1 MSAGAVIAA
10 ADLTLFLN
18 VGIYLSLLATLEPFL
33 DAISTSA
40 LLIVLLVLILFSAY
54 FSGSE
59 TAMMTLNRY
68 RLRHLANNGHKGAI
82 RALKLL
88 ERPDRL
94 IGLILIGNNLVNIS
108 ASAIAT
114 IIGMRLWGDLGVA
127 VATGVLTLVVLVF
140 AEVTPKTIAALNPER
155 IAFPSSILLLILS
168 STFAYVVSS
177 VNLITTGILRLMG
190 IKTVNSNDALSQEEL
205 RTVVHEA
212 GALIPRR
219 HQEMLLSILDLEKV
233 TVEDIMVPR
242 SDIYGINVNDEFKVI
257 NRQVIQSPHTRVLV
271 YRDTIDDA
279 VGFIHL
285 RDALRLQS
293 KEQFSKS
300 SLLRAVK
307 ELYFVP
313 EGTPLNVQL
322 ANFQQNK
329 ERIGLVVDEYGDI
342 QGLVTLEDILEEI
355 VGDFTTSML
364 TTPSEDIKVQQDGSY
379 LVDAGITIR
388 DLNKEMKWNFPTD
401 GPKTL
406 NGLILEYL
414 EEIPSAN
421 TSLRLAGYPLEII
434 DVSENMINTV
444 RIIPLYY
451 HPPRV

>member
-1 MSAGAVIAA
+1 M
-10 ADLTLFLN
+10 
-18 VGIYLSLLATLEPFL
+18 

-114 IIGMRLWGDLGVA
+114 IIGMRLWGDLRIA

-155 IAFPSSILLLILS
+155 IAFPSSILLIILS

-190 IKTVNSNDALSQEEL
+190 IKTVNSSDALSQEEL

>member
-1 MSAGAVIAA
+1 M
-10 ADLTLFLN
+10 
-18 VGIYLSLLATLEPFL
+18 

-40 LLIVLLVLILFSAY
+40 LLIFSLVLILFSAY

-68 RLRHLANNGHKGAI
+68 RLRHLASNGHKGAI
-82 RALKLL
+82 RALNLL

-94 IGLILIGNNLVNIS
+94 RGLILIGNNLVNIL

-127 VATGVLTLVVLVF
+127 IATGVLTLVVLVF

-155 IAFPSSILLLILS
+155 IAFPSSFFLIVLS
-168 STFAYVVSS
+168 TVFAYVVTS
-177 VNLITTGILRLMG
+177 VNLITTGILRLFG
-190 IKTVNSNDALSQEEL
+190 IKSISSSDALSQEEL

-212 GALIPRR
+212 GALIPQR

-233 TVEDIMVPR
+233 TVEDIMVTR
-242 SDIYGINVNDEFKVI
+242 SDIYAINVNDEFKVI

-307 ELYFVP
+307 ELYFIP

-322 ANFQQNK
+322 ANFQHNK

-355 VGDFTTSML
+355 VGDFTTSMIA
-364 TTPSEDIKVQQDGSY
+364 TPSEDINIQQDGSY
-379 LVDAGITIR
+379 LIDASISIR

-414 EEIPSAN
+414 EEIPSEN
-421 TSLRLAGYPLEII
+421 TSLRLAGYPLEVIEVA
-434 DVSENMINTV
+434 DNMVKTV
-444 RIIPLYY
+444 RLIPQHYQ
-451 HPPRV
+451 PQK

>member
-1 MSAGAVIAA
+1 MI
-10 ADLTLFLN
+10 
-18 VGIYLSLLATLEPFL
+18 
-33 DAISTSA
+33 
-40 LLIVLLVLILFSAY
+40 SAY

-59 TAMMTLNRY
+59 TAMMSLNRY
-68 RLRHLANNGHKGAI
+68 RLRHLASNDHKGAQ

-88 ERPDRL
+88 DRPDRL
-94 IGLILIGNNLVNIS
+94 IGLILIGNNLVNIL

-114 IIGMRLWGDLGVA
+114 IIGMRLFGDMGVA
-127 VATGVLTLVVLVF
+127 IATGVLTIVVLVF
-140 AEVTPKTIAALNPER
+140 AEVTPKTFAALHPER
-155 IAFPSSILLLILS
+155 IAFPSSILLGWLLILLS
-168 STFAYVVSS
+168 PLVKAI
-177 VNLITTGILRLMG
+177 NLITSIFLRLMG
-190 IKTVNSNDALSQEEL
+190 IKTVKTSDALSQEEL

-212 GALIPRR
+212 GALIPQR

-233 TVEDIMVPR
+233 TVEDIMISR
-242 SDIYGINVNDEFKVI
+242 SDIYAINVNDDFKLI
-257 NRQVIQSPHTRVLV
+257 NKQVVQSPHTRVLV
-271 YRDTIDDA
+271 YRDNIDDA

-307 ELYFVP
+307 ELYFIP

-322 ANFQQNK
+322 TNFQQNK

-364 TTPSEDIKVQQDGSY
+364 TTASEDINIQQDGSF
-379 LVDAGITIR
+379 LIDATINIR
-388 DLNKEMKWNFPTD
+388 DLNKEMKWNLPID

-406 NGLILEYL
+406 NGLIIEFLED
-414 EEIPSAN
+414 IPAAN
-421 TSLRLAGYPLEII
+421 TSLRIVDYQIEVI
-434 DVSENMINTV
+434 DVADNMIKTV
-444 RIIPLYY
+444 RVLPSNLTLIDDNE
-451 HPPRV
+451 

>member
-1 MSAGAVIAA
+1 
-10 ADLTLFLN
+10 
-18 VGIYLSLLATLEPFL
+18 L

-40 LLIVLLVLILFSAY
+40 LLIILLVLILFSAY
-54 FSGSE
+54 FSSSE

-68 RLRHLANNGHKGAI
+68 RLRHLAANGNKGAI

-94 IGLILIGNNLVNIS
+94 IGLILIGNNLVNIL
-108 ASAIAT
+108 ASAVAT
-114 IIGMRLWGDLGVA
+114 IIGMRLWGDMGVA
-127 VATGVLTLVVLVF
+127 IATGGLTLVVLVF
-140 AEVTPKTIAALNPER
+140 GEVTPKTIAALNPER
-155 IAFPSSILLLILS
+155 IAFPSSLLLTVLS
-168 STFAYVVSS
+168 KMFAHVVTGI
-177 VNLITTGILRLMG
+177 NLITTGILRLLG
-190 IKTVNSNDALSQEEL
+190 ITSISSSDALSKEEL

-212 GALIPRR
+212 GALIPQR
-219 HQEMLLSILDLEKV
+219 HQEMLLSILDLEKM

-242 SDIYGINVNDEFKVI
+242 SDIYAINVNDEFKLI

-307 ELYFVP
+307 ELYFIP

-322 ANFQQNK
+322 ANFQHNK

-364 TTPSEDIKVQQDGSY
+364 PTPSEEINAQQDGSY
-379 LVDAGITIR
+379 LVDASISVR
-388 DLNKEMKWNFPTD
+388 DLNKEMKWHFPTN

-414 EEIPSAN
+414 EEIPAKN
-421 TSLRLAGYPLEII
+421 TSLRLAGYPLEVV
-434 DVSENMINTV
+434 DVAENMVKTV
-444 RIIPLYY
+444 RIIPQYY
-451 HPPRV
+451 HPPQ

>member
-1 MSAGAVIAA
+1 M
-10 ADLTLFLN
+10 
-18 VGIYLSLLATLEPFL
+18 
-33 DAISTSA
+33 
-40 LLIVLLVLILFSAY
+40 SAY

-59 TAMMTLNRY
+59 TAMMSLNRY
-68 RLRHLANNGHKGAI
+68 RLRHLAATGHKGAI

-88 ERPDRL
+88 DRPDRL
-94 IGLILIGNNLVNIS
+94 IGLILIGNNLVNIL

-114 IIGMRLWGDLGVA
+114 IIGMRLFGDMGVA
-127 VATGVLTLVVLVF
+127 IATGVLTLVVLVF
-140 AEVTPKTIAALNPER
+140 AEVTPKTFAALHPER
-155 IAFPSSILLLILS
+155 IAFPSSILLGWLLILLS
-168 STFAYVVSS
+168 PLVKAI
-177 VNLITTGILRLMG
+177 NLITTLFLRLMG
-190 IKTVNSNDALSQEEL
+190 IKTIQTNDALSQEEL

-212 GALIPRR
+212 GALIPQR

-233 TVEDIMVPR
+233 TVEDIMISR
-242 SDIYGINVNDEFKVI
+242 SDIYAINVNDDFKLINKLVI
-257 NRQVIQSPHTRVLV
+257 HSPHTRVLV
-271 YRDTIDDA
+271 YRDNIDDA

-307 ELYFVP
+307 ELYFIP

-322 ANFQQNK
+322 TNFQQNK

-364 TTPSEDIKVQQDGSY
+364 TTASEDINIQQDGSF
-379 LVDAGITIR
+379 LIDATINIR
-388 DLNKEMKWNFPTD
+388 DLNKEMKWNLPID

-406 NGLILEYL
+406 NGLIIEFLED
-414 EEIPSAN
+414 IPAAN
-421 TSLRLAGYPLEII
+421 TTLCIAEYQIEVI
-434 DVSENMINTV
+434 DVADNMIKSV
-444 RIIPLYY
+444 RVLPSNLALIN
-451 HPPRV
+451 HSE

>member
-1 MSAGAVIAA
+1 MI
-10 ADLTLFLN
+10 
-18 VGIYLSLLATLEPFL
+18 
-33 DAISTSA
+33 
-40 LLIVLLVLILFSAY
+40 SAY

-59 TAMMTLNRY
+59 TAMMSLNRY
-68 RLRHLANNGHKGAI
+68 RLRHLASNDHKGAQ

-88 ERPDRL
+88 DRPDRL
-94 IGLILIGNNLVNIS
+94 IGLILIGNNLVNIL

-114 IIGMRLWGDLGVA
+114 IIGMRLFGDMGVA
-127 VATGVLTLVVLVF
+127 IATGVLTIVVLVF
-140 AEVTPKTIAALNPER
+140 AEVTPKTFAALHPER
-155 IAFPSSILLLILS
+155 IAFPSSILLGWLLILLS
-168 STFAYVVSS
+168 PLVKAI
-177 VNLITTGILRLMG
+177 NLITSMFLRLMG
-190 IKTVNSNDALSQEEL
+190 IKTVKTSDALSQEEL

-212 GALIPRR
+212 GALIPQR

-233 TVEDIMVPR
+233 TVEDIMISR
-242 SDIYGINVNDEFKVI
+242 SDIYAINVNDDFKLI
-257 NRQVIQSPHTRVLV
+257 NKQVVQSPHTRVLV
-271 YRDTIDDA
+271 YRDNIDDA

-307 ELYFVP
+307 ELYFIP

-322 ANFQQNK
+322 TNFQQNK

-364 TTPSEDIKVQQDGSY
+364 TTASEDINIQQDGSF
-379 LVDAGITIR
+379 LIDATINIR
-388 DLNKEMKWNFPTD
+388 DLNKEMKWNLPID

-406 NGLILEYL
+406 NGLIIEFLED
-414 EEIPSAN
+414 IPAAN
-421 TSLRLAGYPLEII
+421 TSLRIVDYQIEVI
-434 DVSENMINTV
+434 DVADNMIKTV
-444 RIIPLYY
+444 RVLPSNLTLIDDNE
-451 HPPRV
+451 

>member
-1 MSAGAVIAA
+1 M
-10 ADLTLFLN
+10 
-18 VGIYLSLLATLEPFL
+18 

-40 LLIVLLVLILFSAY
+40 LLVALLVLILFSAY
-54 FSGSE
+54 FSASE

-68 RLRHLANNGHKGAI
+68 RLKHLASNGHKGAQ
-82 RALKLL
+82 RALQLL
-88 ERPDRL
+88 DRPDKL
-94 IGLILIGNNLVNIS
+94 IGVILIGNNLVNIL
-108 ASAIAT
+108 AAQVAT
-114 IIGMRLWGDLGVA
+114 IIGMRLYGDMGMA
-127 VATGVLTLVVLVF
+127 IATGVLTLLVLVF
-140 AEVTPKTIAALNPER
+140 AEVTPKTLAALHPEP
-155 IAFPSSILLLILS
+155 IAFPSSFLLRWLLVILS
-168 STFAYVVSS
+168 PLVRIMNIITSS
-177 VNLITTGILRLMG
+177 LLRLIG
-190 IKTVNSNDALSQEEL
+190 VHSVKTNEALSQEEL

-212 GALIPRR
+212 GALIPQR

-242 SDIYGINVNDEFKVI
+242 SDIYAINVNDDFKFI

-307 ELYFVP
+307 ELYFIP

-322 ANFQQNK
+322 ANFQHNK

-364 TTPSEDIKVQQDGSY
+364 PTASEEINQQQDGSY
-379 LVDAGITIR
+379 LIDASITIR
-388 DLNKEMKWNFPTD
+388 DLNKEMKWDFPTD

-414 EEIPSAN
+414 EDIPSEN
-421 TSLRLAGYPLEII
+421 TSLRLAGYPLEVIEVA
-434 DVSENMINTV
+434 DNMVKTV
-444 RIIPLYY
+444 RIIPQYY
-451 HPPRV
+451 QSQK